1 MRIRARWA
9 LFCALAVM
17 AAPAAHAQFAV
28 IDATSLAQLVRQL
41 ATMQQQLVTLDSQ
54 LRQAQAAYAAMTGS
68 RGMQNLLAGVNRNY
82 LPADWGSLMA
92 ARGGL
97 GGGYPALGASVQGNV
112 AANAVLTPAQVA
124 ALSPAEQA
132 QLTSDRQNDAL
143 LEATVQQA
151 LSSTSSRFADLSQ
164 LISAL
169 GTASDAKATLD
180 LTARIGAEQAMVAN
194 DAAKLQVLYQ
204 AARVEQQIA
213 DQQAQEEAI
222 AGIGSLRSLPA
233 MGL

>member
-132 QLTSDRQNDAL
+132 QLTSDRQNAAL